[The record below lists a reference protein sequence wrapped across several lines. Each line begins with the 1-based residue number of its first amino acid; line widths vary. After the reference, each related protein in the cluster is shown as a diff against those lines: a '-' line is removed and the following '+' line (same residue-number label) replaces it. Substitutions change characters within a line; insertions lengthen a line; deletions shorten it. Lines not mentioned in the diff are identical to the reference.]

1 MDNIF
6 TFSLT
11 HIIFILQNDLSEYY
25 SLLDFAN
32 PGLLGTPNEF
42 RRNFENPI
50 LRGRDADA
58 SEKDRQVSDQKV
70 AEFWAIVSRFTIR
83 RTNDI
88 LNKYRKSCITKYI

>member
-1 MDNIF
+1 MYVFI
-6 TFSLT
+6 FSLT
-11 HIIFILQNDLSEYY
+11 RIIFILQNDLSEYY

>member
-1 MDNIF
+1 MDVCIYF
-6 TFSLT
+6 LLKR
-11 HIIFILQNDLSEYY
+11 IISILQNDLSEYY

-88 LNKYRKSCITKYI
+88 LNKYRKSYINEYI